1 MSKVFSEAD
10 RRFMREALALAELG
24 RGQPR
29 PNPVVGALL
38 VRGGRVLAR
47 GYHRRAGLPHA
58 EIEALSR
65 KRVRAQGATM
75 YVTLEPCCHQGRTGP
90 CTDAILAAGVRRVV
104 VGCCDENPLISGRG
118 VMQLRRAGIRVDV
131 GCLDHE
137 CRRQNRA
144 FFRWVRA
151 HRPWVTLKVATTLDG
166 FIGSGHLSRGEP
178 AGSAGR
184 APSRE
189 GLGTLPGF
197 PCQSKRDPSARFVS
211 GKAARAHAH
220 LLRSQHDAV
229 LVGVG
234 TVLADNPRLTVRLPG
249 SAGLSPL
256 RVILDGHLRTPPSAR
271 LIRQLGTPPLLIIA
285 AQPREGASDAAALL
299 GRARALRRAGA
310 EVLLL
315 PADRAGRIPI
325 RSVLRALA
333 DSGVQSLLVE
343 GGSRVHGAFI
353 SAALVDSVAFF
364 VAPSLVGAG
373 RPIAEGPGLDWRTPL
388 KLGPFEVCT
397 VGEDVLLQADVLG
410 SKLRRRPQG
419 KTRE

>member
-1 MSKVFSEAD
+1 MSKAFSEPD
-10 RRFMREALALAELG
+10 RCFMREALDLAERG
-24 RGQPR
+24 RGQTR

-38 VRGGRVLAR
+38 VRGGRVLAQ

-65 KRVRAQGATM
+65 NGVRAQGATL

-90 CTDAILAAGVRRVV
+90 CTEAIKRAGIRRVV
-104 VGCCDENPLISGRG
+104 VGCCDENPLVSGRG
-118 VMQLRRAGIRVDV
+118 VLHLRRAGIRVDV

-137 CRRQNRA
+137 CQRQNRA
-144 FFRWVRA
+144 FFLWVRA
-151 HRPWVTLKVATTLDG
+151 HRPWVTLKVASTLDG
-166 FIGSGHLSRGEP
+166 FIGSDQISRGEP
-178 AGSAGR
+178 AGFAGR

-197 PCQSKRDPSARFVS
+197 PLKTSDPSAHFVT

-220 LLRSQHDAV
+220 RLRSRHDAV

-249 SAGLSPL
+249 AGGTSPL
-256 RVILDGHLRTPPSAR
+256 RVVLDGHLRTPPSAR
-271 LIRQLGTPPLLIIA
+271 LIRQLGTPPALIVG
-285 AQPREGASDAAALL
+285 AQPRKGARDARARL
-299 GRARALRRAGA
+299 GRERALRHAGA

-315 PADRAGRIPI
+315 PADRAGRVLIP
-325 RSVLRALA
+325 SLLRALA
-333 DSGVQSLLVE
+333 ERGVQSLLVE

-364 VAPSLVGAG
+364 LAPRLVGAG
-373 RPIAEGPGLDWRTPL
+373 RPIVQGHGLDWRNPL
-388 KLGPFEVCT
+388 RLGPLEVHAI
-397 VGEDVLLQADVLG
+397 GEDVLLQADVIG
-410 SKLRRRPQG
+410 PKLRG
-419 KTRE
+419 AREKQAFP

>member
-1 MSKVFSEAD
+1 
-10 RRFMREALALAELG
+10 
-24 RGQPR
+24 
-29 PNPVVGALL
+29 L
-38 VRGGRVLAR
+38 V
-47 GYHRRAGLPHA
+47 
-58 EIEALSR
+58 
-65 KRVRAQGATM
+65 
-75 YVTLEPCCHQGRTGP
+75 
-90 CTDAILAAGVRRVV
+90 
-104 VGCCDENPLISGRG
+104 SGRG
-118 VMQLRRAGIRVDV
+118 VLHLRRAGIRVDV

-137 CRRQNRA
+137 CHRQNRA
-144 FFRWVRA
+144 FFLWVRA
-151 HRPWVTLKVATTLDG
+151 HRPWVTLKVASTLDG
-166 FIGSGHLSRGEP
+166 FIGSDQGKLSDP
-178 AGSAGR
+178 A
-184 APSRE
+184 
-189 GLGTLPGF
+189 
-197 PCQSKRDPSARFVS
+197 FVT

-333 DSGVQSLLVE
+333 DAGVQSLLVE

-364 VAPSLVGAG
+364 LAPSLVGAG
-373 RPIAEGPGLDWRTPL
+373 RPIVQGRGLDWRNPL
-388 KLGPFEVCT
+388 RLGPIEVHAI
-397 VGEDVLLQADVLG
+397 GEDVLLQTDVINP
-410 SKLRRRPQG
+410 KLRRRS
-419 KTRE
+419 

>member
-1 MSKVFSEAD
+1 
-10 RRFMREALALAELG
+10 
-24 RGQPR
+24 
-29 PNPVVGALL
+29 VVGALL

-47 GYHRRAGLPHA
+47 GYHCRAGLPHA

-65 KRVRAQGATM
+65 KRVRAQGATL

-151 HRPWVTLKVATTLDG
+151 HRPWVTLKVASTLDG

>member
-10 RRFMREALALAELG
+10 QRFMREALALAERG
-24 RGQPR
+24 RGQTR

-58 EIEALSR
+58 EIEALSH
-65 KRVRAQGATM
+65 KGVRAQGATL

-90 CTDAILAAGVRRVV
+90 CTEAILRAGIRRVV
-104 VGCCDENPLISGRG
+104 VGCCDENPLVSGRG
-118 VMQLRRAGIRVDV
+118 VLHLRRAGIRVEV

-137 CRRQNRA
+137 CRRQNRT

-151 HRPWVTLKVATTLDG
+151 RRPWVTLKVATTLDG
-166 FIGSGHLSRGEP
+166 FIGSGGAHP
-178 AGSAGR
+178 
-184 APSRE
+184 
-189 GLGTLPGF
+189 
-197 PCQSKRDPSARFVS
+197 RDPSARFVS
-211 GKAARAHAH
+211 GKAARAHGH

-234 TVLADNPRLTVRLPG
+234 TVLADNPRLTVRLSG

-256 RVILDGHLRTPPSAR
+256 RVVLDGHLRTPPSAR
-271 LIRQLGTPPLLIIA
+271 LIRQLGTPPVLIIG
-285 AQPREGASDAAALL
+285 AQPREGAGDAGARL
-299 GRARALRRAGA
+299 GRERALRRAGA

-325 RSVLRALA
+325 RSLLRALA
-333 DSGVQSLLVE
+333 EGGVQSLLVE

-364 VAPSLVGAG
+364 VAPRLVGAG
-373 RPIAEGPGLDWRTPL
+373 RPIAEGRGLDWRTPL
-388 KLGPFEVCT
+388 RLGPFEVCT
-397 VGEDVLLQADVLG
+397 IGEDVLVQADVLG
-410 SKLRRRPQG
+410 PKLRRRA
-419 KTRE
+419 

>member
-1 MSKVFSEAD
+1 
-10 RRFMREALALAELG
+10 MREALALAELG
-24 RGQPR
+24 RGQTR

-65 KRVRAQGATM
+65 KRVRAQGATL

-90 CTDAILAAGVRRVV
+90 CTDAILAAGIRRVV

-151 HRPWVTLKVATTLDG
+151 HRPWVTLKVASTLDG

-333 DSGVQSLLVE
+333 DAGVQSLLVE